1 MCADIQLSAK
11 TLSAAVK
18 SIEDHGYILDL
29 GMPDVSGFLSFKDAI
44 KGPFDHNS
52 KLHVGR
58 LVDVSVS
65 KMSGNGRIC
74 TVTVDSPTFVSSS
87 VCQFISLCALFNWC
101 VVLQLSEITSVTSI
115 LPGALVQSL
124 ITAVVPS
131 GLNLQILGYFEGT
144 VDQVHLY
151 PGKKYKIG
159 QKVKARIVYDISGTS
174 PPKFALA
181 LVDHIIALD
190 IKRAIYAVGTM
201 RPDKSV
207 VNAVGGGGILD
218 RVDGAAGR
226 QRDRG
231 VRAAE
236 GDEGRVGRRLHGL
249 AGPDRMPEL
258 CRMCDRMRDRCRV
271 GHSGTGEHRAGYQRG
286 EPQPDDASDL

>member
-159 QKVKARIVYDISGTS
+159 QKVKARILYDISGTS

-190 IKRAIYAVGTM
+190 IKRAQGEEILQDRPSLQEAYPVGT
-201 RPDKSV
+201 
-207 VNAVGGGGILD
+207 ILD
-218 RVDGAAGR
+218 QVKVTSVEPE
-226 QRDRG
+226 RG
-231 VRAAE
+231 LISEVEPGVE
-236 GDEGRVGRRLHGL
+236 GFVHVG
-249 AGPDRMPEL
+249 
-258 CRMCDRMRDRCRV
+258 
-271 GHSGTGEHRAGYQRG
+271 QI
-286 EPQPDDASDL
+286 